1 MRYVAMDFET
11 GNGYY
16 TSACA
21 IGLSYY
27 EDHVLVGSESFLIR
41 PPESVGKF
49 HWYNVKIHGI
59 TRSMVED
66 APTFEQVWEKVKE
79 RIEGSILVC
88 HNAAFDTEVLCRCL
102 EFYHIPLP
110 TCRYICTVEVS
121 KKVWPELENH
131 KLNTV
136 AGALHI
142 SLHHHQAASDAR
154 ASGEILQRALE
165 QTHCADAQK
174 LAEKLH
180 VHLGTISPEDRR
192 SAAAAKQIARE
203 QKIHKKMTKKNT
215 DIAEREEK

>member
-1 MRYVAMDFET
+1 MDFET
-11 GNGYY
+11 GNGAY

-21 IGLSYY
+21 IGLTYY
-27 EDHVLVGSESFLIR
+27 EDDTAVDSESFLIC

-59 TRSMVED
+59 TRSMVKD
-66 APTFEQVWEKVKE
+66 APTFAQVWEKIKE

-110 TCRYICTVEVS
+110 NCRYICTVQVA

-136 AGALHI
+136 AQALQI
-142 SLHHHQAASDAR
+142 PLHHHQAVSDAH

-165 QTHCADAQK
+165 QTHCADAQM
-174 LAEKLH
+174 LAEKLQIR
-180 VHLGTISPEDRR
+180 LGTISPESRR
-192 SAAAAKQIARE
+192 GAAASKQIARE
-203 QKIHKKMTKKNT
+203 QKRHKKMTQKHSN
-215 DIAEREEK
+215 IIEREEK

>member
-1 MRYVAMDFET
+1 MDFET
-11 GNGYY
+11 GNGAY

-21 IGLSYY
+21 IGLTYY
-27 EDHVLVGSESFLIR
+27 EDDTAVDSESFLIC

-59 TRSMVED
+59 TRSMVKD
-66 APTFEQVWEKVKE
+66 APTFAQVWEKIKE

-110 TCRYICTVEVS
+110 NCRYICTVQVA

-136 AGALHI
+136 AQALQI
-142 SLHHHQAASDAR
+142 PLHHHQAASDAH

-165 QTHCADAQK
+165 QTHCA
-174 LAEKLH
+174 
-180 VHLGTISPEDRR
+180 VHRCLRKSCKYVWEPFHQRADG
-192 SAAAAKQIARE
+192 AAAASKQIARAR
-203 QKIHKKMTKKNT
+203 KDTK
-215 DIAEREEK
+215 R